1 MNNDRILLS
10 ETLDRIDNA
19 ISDIRTIVNMDNA
32 SIEDVADAVEELAG
46 TYKVAS
52 IEEMGQL
59 EGCKEGD
66 LCIVTNENYSYIPY
80 SPNILTRKLIF
91 PKSFTAE
98 LEEEFSDVNFAV
110 YSNGSA
116 LTSGGHVVLTRG
128 GSSSG
133 SGSGSGGSGTLCLTF
148 SLAFG
153 SISPDSPCSPFAIEV
168 IYDFDEE
175 QNLWTCNTVH
185 PVVMNGISFYE
196 KDDSI
201 TIIFPIDCGFTR
213 EGGADLPSIIST
225 CVKLYNHQTNATLLN
240 MPTSLQKAYTYNGFF
255 LPYEITLDSRPSEAA
270 FWRNVDYNEQ
280 ELATSWFQDIHGQDY
295 LYLYNSAENN
305 NLKINI
311 EYKRVN
317 NLHVKLYKVSVQDDR
332 GYIYNYND
340 FDTTYPNRDLYLYLP
355 YEYYLHTAPAGE
367 WGKMFQQIIS
377 QKSQVYKYISG
388 CWTKQN

>member
-10 ETLDRIDNA
+10 ETLDRIGNA
-19 ISDIRTIVNMDNA
+19 VSDIRTVVNMNDA

-80 SPNILTRKLIF
+80 SANVLTRELIF

-98 LEEEFSDVNFAV
+98 LEEEFSDVNFSI

-116 LTSGGHVVLTRG
+116 LTAGGHVTLTRG
-128 GSSSG
+128 GSSG
-133 SGSGSGGSGTLCLTF
+133 SGSGSGGSGIPNLSF
-148 SLAFG
+148 SLIFN
-153 SISPDSPCSPFAIEV
+153 SSSPDRPCNPFDIFVA
-168 IYDFDEE
+168 YDFDEE
-175 QNLWTCNTVH
+175 QNLWICTSFLPSTTE
-185 PVVMNGISFYE
+185 GINFYE
-196 KDDSI
+196 KDNSI

-213 EGGADLPSIIST
+213 EGGTGLPSIIST
-225 CVKLYNHQTNATLLN
+225 CVKLYNHQTNATSLDL
-240 MPTSLQKAYTYNGFF
+240 PTSLQKVYTYNGFF
-255 LPYEITLDSRPSEAA
+255 LPYEITLDSRPSEAV

-280 ELATSWFQDIHGQDY
+280 ELATSWFQDTHGQQY
-295 LYLYNSAENN
+295 LHLYNTGTNS
-305 NLKINI
+305 LKVSIK
-311 EYKRVN
+311 YKRVSD
-317 NLHVKLYKVSVQDDR
+317 LYVKLYQASVQDDR

-355 YEYYLHTAPAGE
+355 YEYYLDTTSAKE
-367 WGKMFQQIIS
+367 WGKMFQQIIP
-377 QKSQVYKYISG
+377 QKSQVYKYISD
-388 CWTKQN
+388 CWIRQN